1 MEDVVKALG
10 LLCLGT
16 RMKRL
21 GERLQS
27 QTQAI
32 VDAVASDISAGQ
44 YPLLGAIDRLG
55 PLTIGELAE
64 ALGVSQPGTT
74 RTVNQLVALGYLEVK
89 PSAGD
94 QRRKVVDLSAKGR
107 ALVDISKTEVWPK
120 VESAVTDLCRGLEG
134 PLLEQLAAIEDGL
147 EAESLSSRSRK
158 TKP

>member
-44 YPLLGAIDRLG
+44 YPLFGAIDRLG

-74 RTVNQLVALGYLEVK
+74 RTVNQLVVLGYLEIK
-89 PSAGD
+89 PSVGD
-94 QRRKVVDLSAKGR
+94 QRRKVVDLSVKGQ
-107 ALVDISKTEVWPK
+107 ALVDISKVEVWPK

>member
-1 MEDVVKALG
+1 MEDIVRALG

-44 YPLLGAIDRLG
+44 YPLFGAIDRLG

-74 RTVNQLVALGYLEVK
+74 RTVNQLVVLGYLEIK
-89 PSAGD
+89 PSVGD
-94 QRRKVVDLSAKGR
+94 QRRKVVDLSVKGQ
-107 ALVDISKTEVWPK
+107 ALVDISKVEVWPK
-120 VESAVTDLCRGLEG
+120 VEHAVTDLCRGLEG